1 MSKPDFQVMTLEE
14 LRAYVL
20 LNRTDDDALHEIAL
34 RARAA
39 GKTIPIDEFD
49 LELRKRLQQSTSGS

>member
-1 MSKPDFQVMTLEE
+1 MNKPDFQSMTLEE

-20 LNRTDDDALHEIAL
+20 SHRTDEDAIHEIAL
-34 RARAA
+34 RARAL

-49 LELRKRLQQSTSGS
+49 LELRKRLQQSSGS